1 MTRSPGAL
9 VRSAG
14 ASRWR
19 VRWVMFGYMFAFA
32 FVIYLQRTSF
42 SVTAVQMM
50 PELGISQVELGW
62 LFTAY
67 LIVYTVFQLPGG
79 IFGEWLGARKA
90 LVITGL
96 VGFAAA
102 MATPL
107 VPLLLTGSA
116 MLLALLVARIALGL
130 AHAPLFAVSTGVF
143 ESWFPVGH
151 WGLPNGLQTSGLQFG
166 SAAATP
172 LNAVLMQ
179 DYGWKN
185 ALLWTSAPAL
195 LLVLLWSWYGRN
207 SPAEHPR
214 VSKEELAELQ
224 GNAVAHPAA
233 GINRRDLLR
242 VLANKDILLLAI
254 SYMIMNYVFYMLA
267 TWSFLY
273 LVQERHL
280 SVLESGWLASLPFIA
295 AGVGAGIGGKV
306 TDALAARYGPRIG
319 YRAEPVVTLPLG
331 GLLLFAGVESGNPY
345 LAVGAVVAQRRGDRN
360 NRSRLLGRDHRRGA
374 RAHDGRLGRGRH
386 RRQSG
391 RRHRHAFGGSALG
404 PSRLDCGVPDRH
416 GGSRSSAA
424 CCGSVS
430 MVAGPCRPAAPKL
443 TREQARPRYA
453 C

>member
-1 MTRSPGAL
+1 
-9 VRSAG
+9 VRTEG
-14 ASRWR
+14 TSRLR
-19 VRWVMFGYMFAFA
+19 VRWSIFGYMFAFA

-67 LIVYTVFQLPGG
+67 LIVYMAFQLPGG

-107 VPLLLTGSA
+107 VPLVLAGAA
-116 MLLALLVARIALGL
+116 MLFALLVARIALGL
-130 AHAPLFAVSTGVF
+130 AHAPLFPISTGVF
-143 ESWFPVGH
+143 ERWFPVGH

-172 LNAVLMQ
+172 LIAVLMQ
-179 DYGWKN
+179 TYGWKN
-185 ALLWTSAPAL
+185 ALLWTSLPAL
-195 LLVLLWSWYGRN
+195 LLVVLWSWYGRN

-214 VSKEELAELQ
+214 VTKEELAELQ
-224 GNAVAHPAA
+224 GNTAPHPVA
-233 GINRRDLLR
+233 GITRRDLLR
-242 VLANKDILLLAI
+242 VLGNKDILLLAI
-254 SYMIMNYVFYMLA
+254 SYTIMNYVFYLLS

-306 TDALAARYGPRIG
+306 SDALAARYGLCMG
-319 YRAEPVVTLPLG
+319 YRAVPVVTLPLG
-331 GLLLFAGVESGNPY
+331 GLLLFAGVEFANPY
-345 LAVGAVVAQRRGDRN
+345 LAVGAL
-360 NRSRLLGRDHRRGA
+360 SL
-374 RAHDGRLGRGRH
+374 
-386 RRQSG
+386 
-391 RRHRHAFGGSALG
+391 AFAAIEMTEAAY
-404 PSRLDCGVPDRH
+404 
-416 GGSRSSAA
+416 SAA
-424 CCGSVS
+424 TTAVAREHTMAAWGVVGTGGNLGGVIGTPLVAVLSAHHAWTAAFLTGTAFAIVS
-430 MVAGPCRPAAPKL
+430 GVLWFWIDGGRPLQTGPAKAH
-443 TREQARPRYA
+443 A
-453 C
+453 